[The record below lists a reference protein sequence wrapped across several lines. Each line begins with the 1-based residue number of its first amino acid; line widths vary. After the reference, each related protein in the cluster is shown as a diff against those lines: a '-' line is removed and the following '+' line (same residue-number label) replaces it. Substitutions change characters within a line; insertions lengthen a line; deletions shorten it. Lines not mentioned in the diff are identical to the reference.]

1 MATVD
6 VNIVLASARDL
17 VRAGQWEQALRL
29 LDATVSSGPHE
40 AGALAAARADAE
52 VDHAWWMRRDAD
64 AARLNAARTLAADDA
79 QAWIVD
85 FARLRSSY
93 ARELYVKLAG
103 GSAEADGL
111 AAEAVRLDEQAPDA
125 AARAY
130 VRFYRGLIA
139 AVLNHDEAAAERFWR
154 AALDT
159 DDEYV
164 RSYALRHLG
173 GLADDV
179 GRHDE
184 ALERWRESTRLR
196 QRAGFVPGILAQLQL
211 YLADMT
217 PDDLVTGWADALGLG
232 ELFRAGTTTETIE
245 PEVARDPA

>member
-6 VNIVLASARDL
+6 VDTVIAAARDL
-17 VRAGQWEQALRL
+17 VRAGRWKQAARL
-29 LDATVSSGPHE
+29 LDATRSSGPHE

-52 VDHAWWMRRDAD
+52 VDHAWWTRRDPDPAWLD
-64 AARLNAARTLAADDA
+64 AAGALAADNA

-85 FARLRSSY
+85 FAGLRLSY
-93 ARELYVKLAG
+93 ARQLHVKFAG
-103 GSAEADGL
+103 GSPVLDGL
-111 AAEAVRLDEQAPDA
+111 AAEADRLAEQALDP

-130 VRFYRGLIA
+130 VTFYRGLIA
-139 AVLNHDEAAAERFWR
+139 GVLDDDHAAAERSWHAAR
-154 AALDT
+154 AT

-173 GLADDV
+173 GMADEA

-184 ALERWRESTRLR
+184 ALELWRESTRLR
-196 QRAGFVPGILAQLQL
+196 QRAGFVPGVLAQLQL
-211 YLADMT
+211 YPADAT
-217 PDDLVTGWADALGLG
+217 PDDIVTEWAHALGVG
-232 ELFRAGTTTETIE
+232 ELFRAGTTTG